1 MAYFVDIPK
10 FGDSTG
16 SLCVIENLLPFNV
29 KRIYFIFDV
38 LGQRGG
44 HRHKK
49 TVQALIC
56 LSGSCKVFVDDGA
69 GKNTFELGEP
79 NKCLIVE
86 PKDWHTMDDFSD
98 SATLLVL
105 ASEYYEADDYINEP
119 YL

>member
-1 MAYFVDIPK
+1 MAYFIDIPQ
-10 FGDSTG
+10 FTDCTG

-38 LGQRGG
+38 RHKRGG

-56 LSGSCKVFVDDGA
+56 LSGSCKVFVDDGTE
-69 GKNTFELGEP
+69 KNTFELGEP
-79 NKCLIVE
+79 NKCLILE
-86 PKDWHTMDDFSD
+86 PRDWHTMDKFSD

-105 ASEYYEADDYINEP
+105 ASEYYKEDDYIDEP